1 MIITSIELQNYR
13 NYPELHIR
21 LDKGTNILYGDIDY
35 IKGVPLGKLAVNL
48 RGDPEQVKKSLA
60 FLREHK
66 VNVEML
72 K

>member
-1 MIITSIELQNYR
+1 MSKLYQYFKVEA
-13 NYPELHIR
+13 
-21 LDKGTNILYGDIDY
+21 NILYGDIDY

-48 RGDPEQVKKSLA
+48 RGDPEQVEKSLA